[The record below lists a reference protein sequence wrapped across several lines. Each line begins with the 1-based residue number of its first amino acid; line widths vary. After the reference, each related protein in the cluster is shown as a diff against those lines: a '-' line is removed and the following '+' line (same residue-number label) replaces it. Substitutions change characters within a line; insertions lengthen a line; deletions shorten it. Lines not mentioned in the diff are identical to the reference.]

1 MGGLGFFLTFD
12 LKLQWVT
19 GLRPHVGVV
28 AEGTVASVGPR
39 LCGGDWIQE
48 ENGLASSVVGDGALV
63 LGDRIS
69 IFFGEDEYI
78 MVDFGET
85 LQLHILPW
93 SHHCASHAG
102 EGGLGISS

>member
-28 AEGTVASVGPR
+28 VEGTVASVSPC

-48 ENGLASSVVGDGALV
+48 EDGLAPSVLRHGALI
-63 LGDRIS
+63 LGDVIFT
-69 IFFGEDEYI
+69 FFGEDKYI
-78 MVDFGET
+78 IVEFGET
-85 LQLHILPW
+85 LQLHSLPW

-102 EGGLGISS
+102 EGGLVISS

>member
-19 GLRPHVGVV
+19 GLRPHVGILM
-28 AEGTVASVGPR
+28 EGTVASVGSC

-48 ENGLASSVVGDGALV
+48 EDGLASSVLGDGALV
-63 LGDRIS
+63 LCDVIS
-69 IFFGEDEYI
+69 IFFGEDKYI
-78 MVDFGET
+78 MVDFGDT
-85 LQLHILPW
+85 LQLHTLPW

-102 EGGLGISS
+102 EGGLVISS

>member
-1 MGGLGFFLTFD
+1 MCGLGFFLTFD

-19 GLRPHVGVV
+19 GLRPHVGIL

-48 ENGLASSVVGDGALV
+48 EDGLASSILGGAALV
-63 LGDRIS
+63 LGDMIS
-69 IFFGEDEYI
+69 IFFGEDKHI
-78 MVDFGET
+78 MDFGET
-85 LQLHILPW
+85 LQLHILFW

-102 EGGLGISS
+102 EGGLVINS

>member
-39 LCGGDWIQE
+39 LCGGDWTQE
-48 ENGLASSVVGDGALV
+48 EDGLASPVLGGRALV
-63 LGDRIS
+63 LGDVIS
-69 IFFGEDEYI
+69 IFGEDKYI
-78 MVDFGET
+78 IVDFGET
-85 LQLHILPW
+85 LQLHILPR
-93 SHHCASHAG
+93 SHHCASQAG
-102 EGGLGISS
+102 EGGLVISS

>member
-19 GLRPHVGVV
+19 GLRPHVGIF

-48 ENGLASSVVGDGALV
+48 EYGLASSIVGDGALV
-63 LGDRIS
+63 LGDVIS
-69 IFFGEDEYI
+69 IFFGEDKYV
-78 MVDFGET
+78 MVDFGDT
-85 LQLHILPW
+85 LQLHSLPR

-102 EGGLGISS
+102 EGGLFISS

>member
-19 GLRPHVGVV
+19 GLRPQVGVL
-28 AEGTVASVGPR
+28 AEGTVASVSPC

-48 ENGLASSVVGDGALV
+48 EDGLAPSVLGGGALV
-63 LGDRIS
+63 LGDVIS
-69 IFFGEDEYI
+69 IFGEDKYI
-78 MVDFGET
+78 IVDFGET

-93 SHHCASHAG
+93 SHHCASQAG
-102 EGGLGISS
+102 EGGLLISS